1 MNEKYIGPGGRWM
14 IFAGV
19 PMLFT
24 ALLLLPKGLPFEHTL
39 GTTAAAWIQFGFI
52 MVIFV
57 LAMALYKNV
66 FRTRATQ
73 LGIAG
78 WCVTFAMTL
87 WYFWFGPGAL
97 GHH

>member
-1 MNEKYIGPGGRWM
+1 M

-19 PMLFT
+19 PALFT
-24 ALLLLPKGLPFEHTL
+24 VFLLLPKGLPFEHKL
-39 GTTAAAWIQFGFI
+39 GTTAAAWIQQGFI
-52 MVIFV
+52 MGIFV
-57 LAMALYKNV
+57 VTMATYKFV
-66 FRTRATQ
+66 PTRRATQ

-78 WCVTFAMTL
+78 WCLTFAITL